1 MERAEAWLRLTEWR
15 WEVEK
20 ACQLYLRERLEVLR
34 LLHAYWPAIA
44 EETHEQVRLACE
56 TYHQFQSVL
65 AKLSD

>member
-1 MERAEAWLRLTEWR
+1 M
-15 WEVEK
+15 EK

-44 EETHEQVRLACE
+44 EEAHELACE